1 MQINSNTVWTNTETF
16 QNISIVLLQFPE
28 TSSKSKNMFYS
39 WQWSI
44 GEIVNIRFIFV
55 WWNTIEENVAP
66 SKFPLVDH
74 ANFKAMQI
82 SKHYFGNG
90 SFWKQAEFDDHH
102 ARAVGT
108 NFGHWQADLKPA
120 RAHQSVQFSLQE
132 HIRQFNRVPYWP
144 RGLVNSWRC
153 RSDFRVWV
161 RHIAPHSPSA
171 VSDPG
176 SIYCWIFNK
185 KGI

>member
-1 MQINSNTVWTNTETF
+1 
-16 QNISIVLLQFPE
+16 
-28 TSSKSKNMFYS
+28 MFYS
-39 WQWSI
+39 WQWL
-44 GEIVNIRFIFV
+44 GPRGNKDLLFIFV
-55 WWNTIEENVAP
+55 WFPEPRGKCSTIRV
-66 SKFPLVDH
+66 SSGRSCKFQQFFNQPR
-74 ANFKAMQI
+74 I
-82 SKHYFGNG
+82 TFGNG